1 MRPTSFMAPIC
12 AMPTTTVVKMI
23 GAISIRT
30 SLMKPSPSGR
40 IAAPSPAPD
49 AQQHA
54 RGDADEHLDVEA
66 FVKRLPIDADG
77 VVGHKA
83 KDIRD

>member
-1 MRPTSFMAPIC
+1 MR
-12 AMPTTTVVKMI
+12 AMPTTIVEKMI

-40 IAAPSPAPD
+40 IAAPVSGRTTPRSTPASD
-49 AQQHA
+49 A
-54 RGDADEHLDVEA
+54 GEHLHVEA
-66 FVKRLPIDADG
+66 LVERLPIDTDA
-77 VVGHKA
+77 VVGHRA